1 MSAPATDR
9 ERELLQRLQV
19 QSFSLSVVIAD
30 YLENETLENRQNVSR
45 LFGSVETLI
54 ALFDKE
60 KEKPPVS
67 R

>member
-9 ERELLQRLQV
+9 ERELLQRLQE

-30 YLENETLENRQNVSR
+30 YLENETLENRQKFSG
-45 LFGSVETLI
+45 LLGSVETLI

-60 KEKPPVS
+60 RK
-67 R
+67 